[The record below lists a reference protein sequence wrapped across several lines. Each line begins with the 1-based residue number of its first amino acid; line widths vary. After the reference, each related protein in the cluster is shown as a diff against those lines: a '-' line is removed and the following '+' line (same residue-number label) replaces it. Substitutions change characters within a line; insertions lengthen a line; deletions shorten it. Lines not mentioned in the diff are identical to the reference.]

1 MKNLLYFFLMNLLV
15 LSCSRCKEEECTD
28 STNPDCPNYVA
39 PVDPCAGKTEVS
51 ADFVI
56 EQRVN
61 NIGHPEKFITCDT
74 AIALYNITH
83 VTAYIKNAATYKWI
97 IGTDTVFGPQTSFH
111 FSENQAGQSYPVTL
125 IVQKAPNLS
134 CFPNDNGMD
143 TVTKFIHVIN
153 ICDNPI
159 YGTFRVAF
167 DSSPSDSFNVAIKT
181 WPLVGDIT
189 NECNNLFIVNFNKRV
204 SPDSCQAN
212 YRALGYN
219 YLNFWSGF
227 SSCSS
232 SRGEAFIS
240 PDGAYI
246 RANYQY
252 WEQSLGIPLTPVSN
266 WPYRTFRGR
275 RIS

>member
-1 MKNLLYFFLMNLLV
+1 MTLLV
-15 LSCSRCKEEECTD
+15 LSCSRCKEEDCTD

-51 ADFVI
+51 ADFII

-61 NIGHPEKFITCDT
+61 SIGMDEQFIACDT
-74 AIALYNITH
+74 SIALYNRTH
-83 VTAYIKNAATYKWI
+83 VTASIENAELYKWI
-97 IGTDTVFGPQTSFH
+97 IGTDTISGPTASFF
-111 FSENQAGQSYPVTL
+111 FSESQSGQSYPVTL
-125 IVQKAPNLS
+125 IVQKAPNLT
-134 CFPNDNGMD
+134 CFPYDNGMD

-181 WPLVGDIT
+181 WPLAGDII
-189 NECNNLFIVNFNKRV
+189 NECNNLFIINFNKQLE
-204 SPDSCQAN
+204 PDSCLSD
-212 YRALGYN
+212 YRAIGYR
-219 YLNFWSGF
+219 YLKFSSG
-227 SSCSS
+227 STSCSS
-232 SRGEAFIS
+232 SSGEA
-240 PDGAYI
+240 YI
-246 RANYQY
+246 GSDNNTIQAHYQY
-252 WEQSLGIPLTPVSN
+252 WEQSLGIPLTPRSN